1 MRIPRIYSQQPL
13 ALGQGFRLEEKPSH
27 HLSKVLR
34 LVAGDE
40 LDLFDGRGGQYRARI
55 EGVGKK
61 WVDVLTTQF
70 DAIDRESPLHIHLGI
85 AISKGD
91 RMDQVMQK
99 ATELGVTTIT
109 PLYAARSQ
117 LRLKG
122 ERAEKK
128 VDYWRQITVAACEQ
142 CQRNTLPQVQTIA
155 MVADWVARCE
165 AQQKFVLHHRSDGN
179 FDPQQEVDSVAL
191 LIGPEGGLDTAEIA
205 VAEDGG
211 FRALTLGPRVLRT
224 ETAPLAAISLLQ
236 YVWGDL

>member
-1 MRIPRIYSQQPL
+1 MRIPRIYSTQTL
-13 ALGQGFRLEEKPSH
+13 ALEQALRLEQKPSH
-27 HLSKVLR
+27 HISKVLR

-55 EGVGKK
+55 EAVSKK
-61 WVDVLTTQF
+61 WVEVITTDF
-70 DAIDRESPLHIHLGI
+70 DAEDRESPLHIHLGI

-99 ATELGVTTIT
+99 ATELGVSTIT

-117 LRLKG
+117 IKLKG

-142 CQRNTLPQVQTIA
+142 CQRNRLPQVQDIA
-155 MVADWVARCE
+155 HLSDWVAHCE
-165 AQQKFVLHHRSDGN
+165 VQQKFVLHHRSVGQID
-179 FDPQQEVDSVAL
+179 QQQAVDSVAL
-191 LIGPEGGLDTAEIA
+191 LVGPEGGLDSDEIDEAE
-205 VAEDGG
+205 
-211 FRALTLGPRVLRT
+211 RAGYQSLTLGPRVLRT

-236 YVWGDL
+236 HLWGDL